1 MFLRRDVMEQE
12 NSVNMDNKEVRRKI
26 FTVIY
31 AVALVALLS
40 NVVIVLY
47 NSIDMFSYRFVDQDR
62 MVKSFQIP
70 LAVISLLGFVFSV
83 AALVSGVLII
93 YKNDKKSAFIL
104 KIITVSC
111 IVAIVVLM
119 IASGMVWKKY
129 VDYWWSETSE
139 MHDVRNN
146 TQYALLSVVMTN
158 LLTQTVYLFI
168 LAALQILP
176 SLIAGIKNKKNKNK
190 GDSLLPAAEVKTLPE
205 ANPGT
210 EPMETDA

>member
-1 MFLRRDVMEQE
+1 MEQE

-31 AVALVALLS
+31 AVALVALLA

-47 NSIDMFSYRFVDQDR
+47 NSIDMFSYRMVAWEDL
-62 MVKSFQIP
+62 VKSFQTP
-70 LAVISLLGFVFSV
+70 LAVISLLSFVFSL
-83 AALVSGVLII
+83 AALVSGVLIL

-104 KIITVSC
+104 KIITLSC
-111 IVAIVVLM
+111 LVAIIILA
-119 IASGMVWKKY
+119 IAATIWFRT
-129 VDYWWSETSE
+129 DYFTPSSWNKRLPS
-139 MHDVRNN
+139 VRGDD
-146 TQYALLSVVMTN
+146 QYALLSVVMTN